1 MFMPHCCKCEQVGFL
16 HPQTKVDER
25 TYSLIC
31 CYYPREAPEN
41 AAYLKLFAF
50 CVETAKDVLD
60 LGRVNNLLR
69 HLLNDR
75 DGELSLS
82 PGSWTASQSPLATP
96 VYSEV
101 L

>member
-1 MFMPHCCKCEQVGFL
+1 MQHCCKCEQVGLL
-16 HPQTKVDER
+16 HPQIIVDER
-25 TYSLIC
+25 THSLIC
-31 CYYPREAPEN
+31 CHYPGEAPEK

-50 CVETAKDVLD
+50 CVETAKDILD
-60 LGRVNNLLR
+60 LGCVNNLLR
-69 HLLNDR
+69 HLPNDR

-82 PGSWTASQSPLATP
+82 PDSWTASQSPLATS